1 MPVPHTDTHYIKA
14 TYTTLRLA
22 FGGVLSPWKG
32 AHLLIQAVQ
41 QTTADVRLDIHG
53 RTDEPMFQEYIDG
66 LRDQAAG
73 DDRVTFRGPYG
84 LDEASD
90 VFEDMDVLVIPST
103 WYENTPT
110 VMLEAFTAG
119 VPVIASDLGGLAEIV
134 EPGANGTTFRSGDV
148 ASLQAAIEAAADDP
162 AWFANLDVR
171 PPKQITETF
180 DEYDSSYRP

>member
-1 MPVPHTDTHYIKA
+1 MQRRQLERIVAAGMADEAPLVARVEALKHAPQLGRRECLQHQRERVERRDVERPRRP
-14 TYTTLRLA
+14 LRLA

-90 VFEDMDVLVIPST
+90 VFEEMDVLV
-103 WYENTPT
+103 
-110 VMLEAFTAG
+110 G
-119 VPVIASDLGGLAEIV
+119 RGG
-134 EPGANGTTFRSGDV
+134 S
-148 ASLQAAIEAAADDP
+148 
-162 AWFANLDVR
+162 
-171 PPKQITETF
+171 
-180 DEYDSSYRP
+180 